1 MKNKQPV
8 AATTADLRATLTV
21 DFGKTIQKG
30 VIIFI
35 GGKDSSVSFSERE
48 MIAENAWFHV
58 LENSEKYDASK
69 GASFK
74 TWAIKVAEN
83 FAKDELRK
91 LRRSPFYLV
100 GSLERGCLQRDDSRE
115 ELVQYIPIEANEGSE
130 RWQYWHEAY
139 ETFKSI
145 MSGYSGRDRKVVEM
159 LICERTKEEIMTAMQ
174 MSGIMTAMQMSG
186 SAVDTCLCRLRKKM
200 LADMRRAG
208 FNLAA

>member
-8 AATTADLRATLTV
+8 AATTADLRTTLTV

-69 GASFK
+69 GAAFK
-74 TWAIKVAEN
+74 TWAFKVAKN

-91 LRRSPFYLV
+91 LRRSPFYLL

-174 MSGIMTAMQMSG
+174 MSG